1 MEHMSSQETKDGIVI
16 SVIIPI
22 YNTCSYLPALFAN
35 IKEQNL
41 ANTEVILIDDGSTD
55 GSSDE
60 LDRLSKGTDF
70 IVIHQA
76 NAGVAAARNH
86 ALDIA
91 RGEYICFIDPDDSIS
106 LDYIHDLHKAAISTH
121 ADLIVTDWRKYINGI
136 PQPLY
141 LAQADFPQYPT
152 NQRVLTEIL
161 STGRIIGSLW
171 AKLFSAKLFEGN
183 RFPAQRT
190 SSDYLPVITAICKAG
205 NIEYV
210 PGIFYGYTSDRTDS
224 LQNNQRAQDI
234 RDSAHVHELTA
245 QLIRDTYPDL
255 ANLLKMDR
263 LNSAQQAC
271 MHICRSQALSSSE
284 RKSLFK
290 QYRRPIAENIG
301 YLLKRKGSLKYK
313 ALMISIAFGYNVT
326 NFTQMAYGTL
336 RNALHR

>member
-1 MEHMSSQETKDGIVI
+1 MSSQETKDSIVI
-16 SVIIPI
+16 SIIIPI
-22 YNTCSYLPALFAN
+22 YNTCTYLPALFTN
-35 IKEQNL
+35 LKEQNL

-91 RGEYICFIDPDDSIS
+91 CGEYLCFIDPDDSIS
-106 LDYIHDLHKAAISTH
+106 LDYIQHLRMTAISTH
-121 ADLIVTDWRKYINGI
+121 ADLLITDWRKFINNI

-141 LAQADFPQYPT
+141 LADADFPQYPT

-161 STGRIIGSLW
+161 STGLIIGSLW

-183 RFPAQRT
+183 RFPEQRT
-190 SSDYLPVITAICKAG
+190 SSDYLPVITAICRARS
-205 NIEYV
+205 IEYV
-210 PGIFYGYTSDRTDS
+210 PGIFYGYTSDRANS

-234 RDSAHVHELTA
+234 HDSAHVHELTA
-245 QLIRDTYPDL
+245 QLLRDTYPEL
-255 ANLLKMDR
+255 TNLLKMDQ

-290 QYRRPIAENIG
+290 YYRRPIAKSIG
-301 YLLKRKGSLKYK
+301 YLLKRKGSIKYK

-336 RNALHR
+336 RNALHH

>member
-22 YNTCSYLPALFAN
+22 YNTFTYLPTLFEN
-35 IKEQNL
+35 IREQNL
-41 ANTEVILIDDGSTD
+41 ADTEVILIDDGSTD

-313 ALMISIAFGYNVT
+313 VLMISIAFGYNVT

>member
-171 AKLFSAKLFEGN
+171 AKLFSVKLFEGN